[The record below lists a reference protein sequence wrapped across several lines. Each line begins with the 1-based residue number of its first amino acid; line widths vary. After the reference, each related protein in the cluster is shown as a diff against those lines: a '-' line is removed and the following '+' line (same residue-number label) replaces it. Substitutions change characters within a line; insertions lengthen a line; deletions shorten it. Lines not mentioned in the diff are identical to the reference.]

1 MKFLLNLRVHL
12 SGDCWQPAKS
22 TRNWST
28 AISFQVYPLNIW
40 STWIVEEKCWFCFK
54 RHAFPFNL
62 SHSISHYLVLRWA
75 SDDHVAERH
84 CSWKVLSKLLNRK
97 WFNWIS
103 DSFNCLV
110 LFAEQILLRTSE
122 ETPQWQHPTLQVPK
136 VFTLNSLSLP
146 PVIYRPCSW
155 RIIELLPTISSN
167 FLRSSKWSSTLL
179 PTIYYPQ
186 MPMWRIHWK

>member
-54 RHAFPFNL
+54 RHAFIFNL

-103 DSFNCLV
+103 DSFNCLA
-110 LFAEQILLRTSE
+110 LFENSICWANFAPNFWRNSTVAAPNSSSAQSVHLEFSLITAGNL
-122 ETPQWQHPTLQVPK
+122 PALQ
-136 VFTLNSLSLP
+136 LADN
-146 PVIYRPCSW
+146 
-155 RIIELLPTISSN
+155 RITADY
-167 FLRSSKWSSTLL
+167 FL
-179 PTIYYPQ
+179 
-186 MPMWRIHWK
+186 